1 MFYLGRNSP
10 RKATYVRSAKRSSGC
25 STCIIYSIPKGA
37 SSPVTHATASLLTAR
52 GPETPTGITTA
63 CSASTHRRSGF
74 ARVYERRTGW
84 LSLRASFPYIYSSH
98 IKAHKISRFD
108 PRIWIKKNLAPAA
121 NASGEGT
128 TKDDGLA
135 IAGARGTGK
144 AMTSKLSVEIV
155 NEEDNEAR
163 RQEKQSEANAKRY
176 ARLSVNSLKPM
187 LTSVWI

>member
-1 MFYLGRNSP
+1 M
-10 RKATYVRSAKRSSGC
+10 
-25 STCIIYSIPKGA
+25 
-37 SSPVTHATASLLTAR
+37 
-52 GPETPTGITTA
+52 GITTA

-74 ARVYERRTGW
+74 VRVYEKLMEW
-84 LSLRASFPYIYSSH
+84 LSLRASFPSMDSSH
-98 IKAHKISRFD
+98 VKAHEVYRFD

-121 NASGEGT
+121 NASGGGA

-176 ARLSVNSLKPM
+176 AYLSVNPLPIVLK
-187 LTSVWI
+187 SVWL